1 MKLNSECLG
10 MYIANFA
17 VCRDFAQWRCVLFF
31 ISFSF
36 LCPFTVTNIVR
47 DFAHVAK
54 TKNE

>member
-10 MYIANFA
+10 MYIVNFA